1 MIVKNGKNLLMI
13 ILKGEIKINELT
25 IKEDLEKKGIYVLEE
40 NFKYKKDIQMN
51 DIISQ
56 VDLIVNMHKIL
67 AGYRF
72 NGLIRIKSII
82 GREIEDYKIK
92 LKKLQRHYDT
102 IIGCDCK
109 KYMDKMI
116 LCEGKSLLK
125 QGREALEYI
134 NDCCYISIIERSM
147 NRQEICL
154 GRCDEGNLREN
165 NGRYEV
171 GTIKTIAY
179 NLVEEDLYKYI
190 KKLQKKQ
197 IDFNVEEVIKQFVYN
212 SHLSASSLSY
222 LRALCSYPRESLK
235 VWQKYI
241 ENKKNKTEEEYLRQF
256 INSLKYEDQK
266 IYY

>member
-1 MIVKNGKNLLMI
+1 MIVRSEKHLLMI
-13 ILKGEIKINELT
+13 ILKEGIKINELT
-25 IKEDLEKKGIYVLEE
+25 IKEDLKNKGICVLED
-40 NFKYKKDIQMN
+40 NFKYKKDIQKN

-67 AGYRF
+67 AGCRF
-72 NGLIRIKSII
+72 NGLIRMKSII
-82 GREIEDYKIK
+82 GKEVEEYKVQ
-92 LKKLQRHYDT
+92 LKKLQRYYNT
-102 IIGCDCK
+102 IVGCDCK
-109 KYMDKMI
+109 GYMDKMI

-125 QGREALEYI
+125 QGRDALGYI

-154 GRCDEGNLREN
+154 GRCDESNLRNN
-165 NGRYEV
+165 NGRLEI
-171 GTIKTIAY
+171 GSIKTMTY

-190 KKLQKKQ
+190 KRLQRKQ

-235 VWQKYI
+235 AWQRYI
-241 ENKKNKTEEEYLRQF
+241 ENKRNKSEEEYLKQF
-256 INSLKYEDQK
+256 INSIKYEDQR